1 MNATLM
7 DRFPRGCTVDVRQMD
22 GDQFNHDFT
31 GTVIGYHA
39 EYVTVRDGDGD
50 CWDCEEEQISIAEE

>member
-7 DRFPRGCTVDVRQMD
+7 DRFPKGCEVDVYKME

-39 EYVTVRDGDGD
+39 EYVTVLDADGDS
-50 CWDCEEEQISIAEE
+50 WDCEEDQISIVEE